1 MEQFFENT
9 KNSIGTN
16 PCGTVI
22 LTGGT
27 SRITDVHQIAR
38 VKYGDQVTIHAEP
51 DPSSTVA
58 KGLCLAKG
66 HEVSAAEKIEQAKK
80 NLNEKTRGYFPAF
93 CEGFGKGK
101 LFDYVWSG
109 LNRSLNKLQREMK
122 DGVSEINTYREL
134 KHALETKLSN
144 DVHLQAAV
152 KKEFTA
158 YVSNYMDPDP
168 KKWTDSKKPHCTV
181 LTRDKANELA
191 KSIYGAQA
199 TTVPQVSIGMIDSL
213 AGGIDDTVL
222 LSVVKETS
230 LARAAQKIVVD
241 QMYADQKVLGGLKR
255 FAKKISLKFDNKIT
269 RDDVKD
275 MYAALTGIENK
286 EKYRRALGYQFGLGL
301 QHSDAFRG
309 IFENLIDQQF
319 EVAVGI
325 ILFQVFDK
333 KESQPGGV
341 KI

>member
-1 MEQFFENT
+1 
-9 KNSIGTN
+9 
-16 PCGTVI
+16 
-22 LTGGT
+22 
-27 SRITDVHQIAR
+27 
-38 VKYGDQVTIHAEP
+38 KYGKKVTIHAEP

-80 NLNEKTRGYFPAF
+80 NLNEKTKGYFPDF

-101 LFDYVWSG
+101 LFDYVWAG
-109 LNRSLNKLQREMK
+109 LIRSLNKLQREMK

-144 DVHLQAAV
+144 DVALQKAV
-152 KKEFTA
+152 KRKFA
-158 YVSNYMDPDP
+158 DYVKDYMDPKQWKDP
-168 KKWTDSKKPHCTV
+168 KKPHCTV

-191 KSIYGAQA
+191 LDIYGTQA
-199 TTVPQVSIGMIDSL
+199 TTVPQVSKGMIDSL

-222 LSVVKETS
+222 LRVVKETS

-269 RDDVKD
+269 QDDVTKMCD
-275 MYAALTGIENK
+275 TLMEIANK
-286 EKYRRALGYQFGLGL
+286 EKYREALGHQFGWGL
-301 QHSDAFRG
+301 RHSDAFRG
-309 IFENLIDQQF
+309 IFEDLIHQQF

-325 ILFQVFDK
+325 ILFQVFDN
-333 KESQPGGV
+333 
-341 KI
+341 